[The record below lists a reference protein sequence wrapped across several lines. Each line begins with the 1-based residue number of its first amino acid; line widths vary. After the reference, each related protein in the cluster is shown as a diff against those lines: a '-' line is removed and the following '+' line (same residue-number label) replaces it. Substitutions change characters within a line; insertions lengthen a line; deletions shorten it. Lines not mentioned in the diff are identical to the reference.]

1 MACFVAMTDLVYR
14 RNTGCGDDLRRQ
26 DVGGCQGQ
34 DNFLQLCISL
44 RRGLSRLSM
53 YLGKTACERH
63 HIGHSMIE
71 SKFSG
76 FGDDLADQFD
86 GAGKVCAL
94 LRLERA
100 ARAKFHSI
108 EDGDRVYAAVAG
120 YRQ

>member
-76 FGDDLADQFD
+76 FSDELADQFD
-86 GAGKVCAL
+86 GTGEVCTIN
-94 LRLERA
+94 RLERA
-100 ARAKFHSI
+100 AGADFHCI
-108 EDGDRVYAAVAG
+108 KDGDHVTADMAG
-120 YRQ
+120 YPQ